1 MFKKFLLSIL
11 IGNSSEA
18 SLPIFTRQFYVHWN
32 GGYYPLYFYFYGGFL
47 LVFIASFIWCSFL
60 CKCIKKKKHKNS
72 SFLYILGMYLICISA
87 RWYMYSPVTAF
98 RPAMLFCIA
107 YFGLSFLNKI
117 FSKKEINYE
126 QNKY

>member
-1 MFKKFLLSIL
+1 MGNRAVITTEEKQ
-11 IGNSSEA
+11 IG
-18 SLPIFTRQFYVHWN
+18 IYVHWN